1 MERRLRISAH
11 IPLQPPSRISAAK
24 EKSCAK
30 GLFDE
35 KYNNNPKYSLIEGRL
50 LPCLSFIL
58 SGLALCECN
67 IGVASS
73 VGVVKT
79 KLGLVAHK
87 LDRAVCLCDFLFLG
101 HEVNWEIWIFR
112 HNGKT
117 RTFLRWFFV
126 YQLISGSA
134 KEAGDVGGIIT

>member
-35 KYNNNPKYSLIEGRL
+35 KYNNNPKYSLIERRL

-79 KLGLVAHK
+79 KLGLAAHK
-87 LDRAVCLCDFLFLG
+87 LDRAVCLCDFLF
-101 HEVNWEIWIFR
+101 
-112 HNGKT
+112 
-117 RTFLRWFFV
+117 
-126 YQLISGSA
+126 
-134 KEAGDVGGIIT
+134 

>member
-11 IPLQPPSRISAAK
+11 IPLQPLSRISAAK

-58 SGLALCECN
+58 SGLALCECS
-67 IGVASS
+67 IGAASS

-79 KLGLVAHK
+79 KLGLAAHK
-87 LDRAVCLCDFLFLG
+87 LDRSGLLVRFSFLG
-101 HEVNWEIWIFR
+101 HEVNWEI
-112 HNGKT
+112 
-117 RTFLRWFFV
+117 
-126 YQLISGSA
+126 
-134 KEAGDVGGIIT
+134 